1 MTKILDN
8 QIVNQ
13 YIIEVPEFIDWLP
26 PREELWNLRGELLSE
41 DQRSW
46 DGQLW
51 YRTNGD
57 PRIQYAIDKIN
68 RDNVEPGTDITP
80 YLTVKEEGKWMRP
93 HIDNCPGRNVVL
105 IYPIAP
111 LDYDIVY
118 VDKCEE
124 GMERQDT
131 NFYRRPYENDVP
143 FEYKEVFRHQYRC
156 PTFLNTKHPHAVE
169 ERRERKMLSFRV
181 NFGNVN
187 WTFDDVVK
195 LYKSGKMFND

>member
-1 MTKILDN
+1 MTEWIAN
-8 QIVNQ
+8 E
-13 YIIEVPEFIDWLP
+13 YIIEIPEFIDWLP
-26 PREELWNLRGELLSE
+26 PREELWDLRGELLSE

-46 DGQLW
+46 DGQTW
-51 YRTNGD
+51 YRTNDD
-57 PRIQYAIDKIN
+57 PRFQNAIDKID
-68 RDNVEPGTDITP
+68 RTYVDEGTDITP
-80 YLTVKEEGKWMRP
+80 YLTVKHEGLWMRP

-124 GMERQDT
+124 GMEQLDT
-131 NFYRRPYENDVP
+131 DFYHRPYEDSLP
-143 FEYKEVFRHQYRC
+143 YEYDEVFRHTYRC

-181 NFGNVN
+181 NFGDIN
-187 WTFDDVVK
+187 WTFNDVK
-195 LYKSGKMFND
+195 NHYLSGKMFHG

>member
-1 MTKILDN
+1 MKISD

-13 YIIEVPEFIDWLP
+13 YIIEVPELINWLP
-26 PREELWNLRGELLSE
+26 PREELWSLRGELLGD

-46 DGQLW
+46 DGQIW

-57 PRIQYAIDKIN
+57 PRVQSAIDMID
-68 RDNVEPGTDITP
+68 REYVDEGTDITP

-93 HIDNCPGRNVVL
+93 HIDNAPGRNVVL

-118 VDKCEE
+118 VDKCEA
-124 GMERQDT
+124 GMEELDT
-131 NFYRRPYENDVP
+131 DFYRRPYEDGLDY
-143 FEYKEVFRHQYRC
+143 EYKEVFRHQYRC

-181 NFGNVN
+181 NFGDIN
-187 WTFDDVVK
+187 WEFNDVVNH
-195 LYKSGKMFND
+195 YKSGKMFHT

>member
-1 MTKILDN
+1 MKITD

-13 YIIEVPEFIDWLP
+13 YIIEVPELTDWLP
-26 PREELWNLRGELLSE
+26 PREELWSLKGELLGD

-46 DGQLW
+46 DGQKW
-51 YRTNGD
+51 YRTNDD
-57 PRIQYAIDKIN
+57 PRIQSAIN
-68 RDNVEPGTDITP
+68 RIDRDYVDEGTDITP

-93 HIDNCPGRNVVL
+93 HIDNAPGRNVVL

-124 GMERQDT
+124 GMEKLDT
-131 NFYRRPYENDVP
+131 DFYRRSYEDKLDY
-143 FEYKEVFRHQYRC
+143 EYKEVFRHQYRC

-181 NFGNVN
+181 NFGDIN
-187 WTFDDVVK
+187 WGFDDVVNH
-195 LYKSGKMFND
+195 YRSGKMFHT

>member
-1 MTKILDN
+1 MKITD

-13 YIIEVPEFIDWLP
+13 YIIEVPELIDWLP
-26 PREELWNLRGELLSE
+26 PREELWSLRGELLGD

-46 DGQLW
+46 DGQKW
-51 YRTNGD
+51 YRTNND
-57 PRIQYAIDKIN
+57 PRIQSAIN
-68 RDNVEPGTDITP
+68 RINREYVDEGTDITP
-80 YLTVKEEGKWMRP
+80 YLIVKAEGKWMRP
-93 HIDNCPGRNVVL
+93 HIDNAPGRNVVL

-124 GMERQDT
+124 GMEELDT
-131 NFYRRPYENDVP
+131 DFYRRPYEDGLDY
-143 FEYKEVFRHQYRC
+143 EYKEVFRHQYRC

-181 NFGNVN
+181 NFGDIN
-187 WTFDDVVK
+187 WEFNDVVNH
-195 LYKSGKMFND
+195 YRSGKMFHT